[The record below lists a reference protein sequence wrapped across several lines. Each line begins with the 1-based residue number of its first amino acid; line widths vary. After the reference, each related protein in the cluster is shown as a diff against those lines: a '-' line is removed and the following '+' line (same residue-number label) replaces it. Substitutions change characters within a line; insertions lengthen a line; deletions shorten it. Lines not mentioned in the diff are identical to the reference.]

1 MLNIVFFVFPRFY
14 SVPRDCFFCPKDCR
28 SVQARRMW
36 EILFPMFW
44 EGRFPTASLKAVLE
58 WTIRRQSNFAE
69 KNGPSE
75 CESITERTNRYVV
88 IKVPKK
94 QGLSG
99 QNKSGFRAA
108 LSKKRQELFFAFFR
122 FFGRNLGGSFLLDCR
137 IEIDSDHDDVVVEYS
152 VFVSPFLG
160 LEVPLNSQQRA
171 FGQLAE
177 RFDIF
182 ILAPRF
188 HVYESGF
195 ALGFLAIF
203 S

>member
-1 MLNIVFFVFPRFY
+1 MDDQTAIKL
-14 SVPRDCFFCPKDCR
+14 CR
-28 SVQARRMW
+28 
-36 EILFPMFW
+36 E
-44 EGRFPTASLKAVLE
+44 
-58 WTIRRQSNFAE
+58 
-69 KNGPSE
+69 NGPSE

-99 QNKSGFRAA
+99 QKQKR
-108 LSKKRQELFFAFFR
+108 LSSRFVQEKTGTIFCLFR

-137 IEIDSDHDDVVVEYS
+137 IELGSDHDDVVVEYS

-160 LEVPLNSQQRA
+160 LEVTLNSQQRA